1 MILKTHTQPELVI
14 LFQLNSEYKQTDIII
29 FCSYY
34 NFILFSAILL
44 FDSKLPRNLIEF
56 HKKKLS
62 MNDLVLDIYYI
73 N

>member
-1 MILKTHTQPELVI
+1 MILKHTQPELVI

-29 FCSYY
+29 FCS
-34 NFILFSAILL
+34 FIIFFSAILL

-62 MNDLVLDIYYI
+62 MIDLVLDIYYI